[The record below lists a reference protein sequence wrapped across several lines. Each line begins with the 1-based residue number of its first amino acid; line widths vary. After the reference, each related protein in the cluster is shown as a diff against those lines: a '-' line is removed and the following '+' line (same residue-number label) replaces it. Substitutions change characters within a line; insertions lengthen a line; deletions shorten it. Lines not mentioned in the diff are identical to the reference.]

1 MALLS
6 LAASALAVLGVVWL
20 SSVTAYTPAGA
31 TRCGRALQ
39 ELPHLLVKVAGR
51 CHVARQAQLWLG
63 LRAAVAALLAG
74 VAVMAGTRLLRRP

>member
-6 LAASALAVLGVVWL
+6 LVASALAALGVVWL
-20 SSVTAYTPAGA
+20 SSVTAYTAAGP

-39 ELPHLLVKVAGR
+39 ELPHLLVEVAGR

>member
-1 MALLS
+1 
-6 LAASALAVLGVVWL
+6 
-20 SSVTAYTPAGA
+20 
-31 TRCGRALQ
+31 
-39 ELPHLLVKVAGR
+39 VAGR